1 MTSIDSGTT
10 LDIRPTPGRDTRF
23 AATSSDSAFTFGTF
37 RLENNITNPLVD
49 NVSGS
54 TLSYGSY
61 ATLENTKTADFDIV
75 KVITTK
81 SNELNLK
88 PEEATSY
95 AYFGSFYT
103 KVANAINNII
113 DIQY

>member
-23 AATSSDSAFTFGTF
+23 AATGSESTFTFGTF
-37 RLENNITNPLVD
+37 RLENNTVNPFID
-49 NVSGS
+49 NISGS

-61 ATLENTKTADFDIV
+61 ATLENTKTADFDII

-81 SNELNLK
+81 SN
-88 PEEATSY
+88 
-95 AYFGSFYT
+95 
-103 KVANAINNII
+103 
-113 DIQY
+113 